1 MSSPFTLEKTSKI
14 YVAGHAGMVGS
25 ALVRKLRSDGFDNL
39 ILRSR
44 TELDLSDQAAVARF
58 FTDER
63 PDIVFLAAAK
73 VGGIWANSQFPAEFI
88 YENLMIETNTLHNAF
103 RCGVK
108 KLLFLGS
115 SCIYPRLAPQPIQ
128 ESSLLSGPLE
138 PTNEAYAIA
147 KIAGVKLCESYNEQY
162 GTRFIPVMP
171 TNLFGPGDNFDLENS
186 HVLPALLRKFHEAKE
201 AGEDTVTV
209 WGTGRPRRE
218 FLYVDDLADA
228 CIFLMKEY
236 RENELINIGVGEDI
250 PIKSLAEMIQK
261 VVGFHGDILFDES
274 KPDGTPRKLLDV
286 SAINKLG
293 WRAKT
298 GLRQGLSDTYKW
310 YVKTEAARAVPSNQ

>member
-1 MSSPFTLEKTSKI
+1 MSSPFTLEETSKI

-25 ALVRKLRSDGFDNL
+25 ALVRKLRADGFDNL

-44 TELDLSDQAAVARF
+44 TELDLSDQAAVSRF
-58 FTDER
+58 FTAER

-128 ESSLLSGPLE
+128 ESSLLSDPLE

-171 TNLFGPGDNFDLENS
+171 TNLFGPGDNFDLE
-186 HVLPALLRKFHEAKE
+186 LACL
-201 AGEDTVTV
+201 AG
-209 WGTGRPRRE
+209 
-218 FLYVDDLADA
+218 
-228 CIFLMKEY
+228 
-236 RENELINIGVGEDI
+236 
-250 PIKSLAEMIQK
+250 SLAKIPR
-261 VVGFHGDILFDES
+261 S
-274 KPDGTPRKLLDV
+274 KRSGRGHSNRLGYRPAAPGV
-286 SAINKLG
+286 SV
-293 WRAKT
+293 R
-298 GLRQGLSDTYKW
+298 
-310 YVKTEAARAVPSNQ
+310 